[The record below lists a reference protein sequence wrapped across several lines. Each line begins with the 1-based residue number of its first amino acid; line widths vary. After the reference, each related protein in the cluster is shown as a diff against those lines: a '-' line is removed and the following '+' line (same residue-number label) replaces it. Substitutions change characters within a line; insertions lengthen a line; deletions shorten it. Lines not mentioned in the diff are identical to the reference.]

1 MIVATCVATS
11 PASSAAATGCCVTQA
26 RYLPDASAVKPARS
40 LVKTDA
46 GDAPVPRMDCVLL
59 DMLNVLP
66 VGHRQPARAIE
77 SGEKQCESRFGK
89 AHRQADRTFQQRR

>member
-66 VGHRQPARAIE
+66 VGATSSPRQVRTPVVH
-77 SGEKQCESRFGK
+77 ESRSSVR
-89 AHRQADRTFQQRR
+89 AASREIVAATV